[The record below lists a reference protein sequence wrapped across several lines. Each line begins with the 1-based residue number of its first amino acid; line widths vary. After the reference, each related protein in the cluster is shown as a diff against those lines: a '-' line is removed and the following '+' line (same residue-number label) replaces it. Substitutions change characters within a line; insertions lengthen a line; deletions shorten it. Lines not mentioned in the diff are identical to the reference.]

1 MITAD
6 LKNSA
11 CRVPVSPGLGKALD
25 FLRRPNV
32 ASLPDGKYEI
42 DGERVFAMV
51 QRYETVTT
59 APPRFEAHRKYI
71 DVQFMAAGTEVI
83 GCAPLEKLAISEVY
97 DSARDV
103 CFGAVPAGEWL
114 PLRLEPGQLAVLWPE
129 DAHAP
134 RLAAGAPVPVTKI
147 VVKVAV

>member
-6 LKNSA
+6 LKNA
-11 CRVPVSPGLGKALD
+11 AGRLPASPEMGKALD
-25 FLRRPNV
+25 FLRRPNA

-51 QRYETVTT
+51 QRYETVTA
-59 APPRFEAHRKYI
+59 APPKFEAHRKYI
-71 DVQFMAAGTEVI
+71 DVQFMASGTEVI
-83 GCAPLEKLAISEVY
+83 GCAPLEKLEISEVY

-103 CFGAVPAGEWL
+103 CFGAVPAGEWI
-114 PLRLEPGQLAVLWPE
+114 PLRLAPGQLAVLWPE

-134 RLAAGAPVPVTKI
+134 RLAAGSSVPVIKI